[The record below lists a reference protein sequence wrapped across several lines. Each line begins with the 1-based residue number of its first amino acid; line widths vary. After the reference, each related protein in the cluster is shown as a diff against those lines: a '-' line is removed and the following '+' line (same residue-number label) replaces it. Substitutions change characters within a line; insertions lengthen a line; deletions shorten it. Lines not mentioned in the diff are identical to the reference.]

1 MKRILLSMALLAGTV
16 VTAQNIYQLES
27 FSNIDLNG
35 TARYVG
41 MGGAMN
47 ALGADM
53 SVMSSN
59 PAGIGLYRKS
69 DASITLGVATQEDA
83 QKFFSKS
90 KSHVSFDQAGFV
102 YALPMGDEG
111 ATQFFNFGLN
121 YRKSK
126 DFNTLLNTGMSFEG
140 LEGGMSQIEQMEDMS
155 AYWGDM
161 RLEPN
166 KQYKIDE
173 FGKKIW
179 LAPGVASPLANMGY
193 ETFLFEEDNFYHASA
208 NGYHKAQWGSL
219 QNFDVS
225 MGFNFNDRWY
235 LGLAVGLYNV
245 DKQSYSSYT
254 ETLVG
259 CYTEIIEGREQ
270 QVYYDGGD
278 YELTNRTKLSGT
290 GVDFKAGLIVRP
302 IEDNPFR
309 IGFSFTTPT
318 YYSLTSRISS
328 SISSRLTDVNDM
340 NWVNSYQYGYNIDY
354 DYNLYTPWRFNFSL
368 GSTFF
373 NQLAIGAEYEY
384 ADYSC
389 AKISYDNG
397 YWDEWGSDADDD
409 DAIKQEADKYLKGVS
424 TFKIG
429 AEWYVDPQLAIRLG
443 YNYVSSPMDKNAFYN
458 QYINSASLDYATSTA
473 YMNPGAINR
482 ITVGMGTNFGNFYA
496 DIAYMFQQQKAD
508 FYAFDNIDLPATS
521 IKLNRSKVMITL
533 GYRF

>member
-1 MKRILLSMALLAGTV
+1 
-16 VTAQNIYQLES
+16 
-27 FSNIDLNG
+27 
-35 TARYVG
+35 
-41 MGGAMN
+41 
-47 ALGADM
+47 
-53 SVMSSN
+53 
-59 PAGIGLYRKS
+59 
-69 DASITLGVATQEDA
+69 
-83 QKFFSKS
+83 
-90 KSHVSFDQAGFV
+90 
-102 YALPMGDEG
+102 
-111 ATQFFNFGLN
+111 
-121 YRKSK
+121 
-126 DFNTLLNTGMSFEG
+126 MSFEG
-140 LEGGMSQIEQMEDMS
+140 LEGGMSQIWQMEDMS
-155 AYWGDM
+155 AYWG
-161 RLEPN
+161 EP
-166 KQYKIDE
+166 
-173 FGKKIW
+173 KK
-179 LAPGVASPLANMGY
+179 ATPLANMGY
-193 ETFLFEEDNFYHASA
+193 ETFLFEENNVYNASA

-259 CYTEIIEGREQ
+259 CNQ
-270 QVYYDGGD
+270 QGYYYGGD

-318 YYSLTSRISS
+318 CYSLTSRISS

-429 AEWYVDPQLAIRLG
+429 AEWYVDPKLAIRLG

-458 QYINSASLDYATSTA
+458 QYINSASRDYATSTA

-496 DIAYMFQQQKAD
+496 DIAYMFQKQKAD

>member
-1 MKRILLSMALLAGTV
+1 MKRILLSMALLAGTA

-140 LEGGMSQIEQMEDMS
+140 LEGGMSQIWQMADMS
-155 AYWGDM
+155 AYWG
-161 RLEPN
+161 EP
-166 KQYKIDE
+166 
-173 FGKKIW
+173 KK
-179 LAPGVASPLANMGY
+179 ASPLANMGY
-193 ETFLFEEDNFYHASA
+193 ETFLFEEDNVYNASA

-259 CYTEIIEGREQ
+259 CNQ
-270 QVYYDGGD
+270 QGYYYGGD
-278 YELTNRTKLSGT
+278 CELTNRTTLSGT

-328 SISSRLTDVNDM
+328 SISSQLTDVNDM
-340 NWVNSYQYGYNIDY
+340 NRVNSYQYGYNIDY

-429 AEWYVDPQLAIRLG
+429 AEWYVDPKLAIRLG

-496 DIAYMFQQQKAD
+496 DIAYMFQKQKAD